1 MTTQDVF
8 ASRRWGRNAMVKM
21 GYPNKGA
28 VPQKH
33 EVQRTSDMKTR
44 RPGKHL
50 LALSLAMV
58 TGGLACRE
66 SSAQEGSGRRRPKP
80 NRLRCRAAPETWKHS
95 SPRQAAQAAIPA

>member
-1 MTTQDVF
+1 
-8 ASRRWGRNAMVKM
+8 MVKM

-66 SSAQEGSGRRRPKP
+66 SSAQEGSGASTPKAQQVA
-80 NRLRCRAAPETWKHS
+80 LS
-95 SPRQAAQAAIPA
+95 SSAGNVEA